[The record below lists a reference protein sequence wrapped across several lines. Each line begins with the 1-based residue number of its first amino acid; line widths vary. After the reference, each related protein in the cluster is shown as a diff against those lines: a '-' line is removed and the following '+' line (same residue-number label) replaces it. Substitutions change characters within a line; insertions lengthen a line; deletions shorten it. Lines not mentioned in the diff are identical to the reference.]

1 MRFRNAIG
9 KSTGA
14 MRSAACFAKS
24 PRFLV
29 AALFLTSVI
38 AARSEAQTI
47 SFPVYDPTTNSY
59 LPSYDLDFD
68 LAPPGLISAV
78 QVGFLPGG
86 PPQFDPPMATT
97 LNIVNGGLIAAYTTV
112 VSGRT
117 LNINTGG
124 SDTGEIDVYDTSQA
138 NLNGGNAGSFLGFNN
153 SVITINGGG
162 IYNAGGTVTL
172 INGAN
177 LTDNNVEPR

>member
-1 MRFRNAIG
+1 MPFCNAMG
-9 KSTGA
+9 KSSRA
-14 MRSAACFAKS
+14 IRSAACFATS
-24 PRFLV
+24 SRLLV
-29 AALFLTSVI
+29 AALMLTFLLD
-38 AARSEAQTI
+38 ARAEAQTFG
-47 SFPVYDPTTNSY
+47 FPLYDPTTNSY
-59 LPSYDLDFD
+59 LESYDLDYP
-68 LAPPGLISAV
+68 LYPGLISAV
-78 QVGFLPGG
+78 QVGLLQGEPA
-86 PPQFDPPMATT
+86 QADPPVATT
-97 LNIVNGGLIAAYTTV
+97 LNIVNGGLIEAYTTV
-112 VSGRT
+112 VSGST